1 MRRLTLRTITTGC
14 WRLRSLVLAGTL
26 VVMSAAWLTVRR
38 PESAALAQ
46 VIRTGKLVAQVNN
59 VPSHNRHYRASLRPE
74 LTEAGQLADWRVLI
88 ETPDGKAPASPT
100 VVMQSWMPDA
110 PSVVGDQPKAFYLG
124 DGVFRVDGL
133 RFDRAGWWN
142 VSVTISNVG
151 VTDSLAFNLIVP

>member
-1 MRRLTLRTITTGC
+1 MRRLTLRTITTEC

-26 VVMSAAWLTVRR
+26 GVTSAAWLTARR

-46 VIRTGKLVAQVNN
+46 MIRTGKLVAQVNN

-74 LTEAGQLADWRVLI
+74 LTAAGQIADWRVLI
-88 ETPDGKAPASPT
+88 ETPDGKVPASPT
-100 VVMQSWMPDA
+100 VVMQSWMPEA
-110 PSVVGDQPKAFYLG
+110 PSVVGDQPTAFYLG